1 MSRLQ
6 NYRQQMG
13 AAHVATP
20 GAVRVAGP
28 PQGAD
33 GASRALATAIDG
45 AVGMGL
51 TLAAREHARD
61 QQTRMEERLLAAR
74 REFGEWREQYQR
86 EHQGSD
92 ALDAGAAFQAKFAKI
107 AGRHLEAFG
116 GAGNEVFRRQLGG
129 RLAAAG
135 VLAREQGA
143 AYAGVQRRA
152 WETSVMEAQK
162 AQLLADA
169 EEMPDNTAW
178 LAFQLEAF
186 GQSLAARGQ
195 DPTAE
200 LLALE
205 RAIQRRRERRERQSA
220 LAAPSGAGGAGGWRG
235 GGRG

>member
-6 NYRQQMG
+6 HYRQQMG

-92 ALDAGAAFQAKFAKI
+92 ALDAGAAFQAKFAEI

-116 GAGNEVFRRQLGG
+116 GAENEVFRRQLGG

-205 RAIQRRRERRERQSA
+205 RAIQRRRERQSA
-220 LAAPSGAGGAGGWRG
+220 LAAPPGAGGAGGWRG